1 MDCQVIDFTDF
12 AQVAELI
19 SRLPEISEIRDPIM
33 NAKMCYFLSTTTT
46 KDLQNLEQNAQG
58 LIRFQS
64 RFEVLWRTLLLDTW
78 HGQHPAP
85 SGCGEGLTMTVRS
98 TVGAQTLGLIGRH
111 EFNNL
116 LREILQLAAKQHE
129 DAF

>member
-1 MDCQVIDFTDF
+1 VIDFTDF

-33 NAKMCYFLSTTTT
+33 NAKMRYFLSTTTP

-64 RFEVLWRTLLLDTW
+64 RFEVLWRALLLDTG
-78 HGQHPAP
+78 HGQRPAP
-85 SGCGEGLTMTVRS
+85 SGCTGKS
-98 TVGAQTLGLIGRH
+98 LGKSSLPDIPAH
-111 EFNNL
+111 
-116 LREILQLAAKQHE
+116 
-129 DAF
+129 